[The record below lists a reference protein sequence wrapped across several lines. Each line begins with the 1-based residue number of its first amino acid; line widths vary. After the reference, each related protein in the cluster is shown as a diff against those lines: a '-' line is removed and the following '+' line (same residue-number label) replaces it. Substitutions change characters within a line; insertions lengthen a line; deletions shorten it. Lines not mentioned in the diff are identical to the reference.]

1 MDLRD
6 IQRLHAQFS
15 TEPFTIDLPARIAA
29 LPAPEK
35 LARATPDADRRKWAS
50 LKPAIQR
57 SCIALAVAAVV
68 AAAGVG
74 SASLYKSWNTGMP
87 AAAAPVA
94 STDASS
100 DAHATAAAASK
111 VPDAQPAAVVREIDA
126 SPSQPV
132 AMTPPMDAGS
142 RGTPMSQGLTA
153 EQFRQAVASRAP
165 EATRTAAPTM
175 SNDEQRA
182 INSPIRRPTTARTAE
197 VKPVQAVVVEDPDR
211 AHGPQPPATQ
221 PAPAAPATVSPVVS
235 TSIATAS
242 LPPHTAPAPA
252 TNQPT
257 AAPADK
263 PAATVKPAR
272 QPTHHS
278 IKPRAAPSEPPTPAP
293 EKSPSS
299 PAHAGSNEVQMF

>member
-35 LARATPDADRRKWAS
+35 LTRATPDADRRKWPS
-50 LKPAIQR
+50 LKPAIRR
-57 SCIALAVAAVV
+57 SCVALAVAAVV

-74 SASLYKSWNTGMP
+74 SASLYKSWNAGMP
-87 AAAAPVA
+87 AAAEPVA
-94 STDASS
+94 STNASS
-100 DAHATAAAASK
+100 GVHATAPAASK
-111 VPDAQPAAVVREIDA
+111 VPDAQPATVIREIDA

-132 AMTPPMDAGS
+132 DMTPPMDAGS
-142 RGTPMSQGLTA
+142 RGIPMSQGLTA

-165 EATRTAAPTM
+165 ETTRTAAPTV

-182 INSPIRRPTTARTAE
+182 IISPIRRPWAARTAE
-197 VKPVQAVVVEDPDR
+197 VKPVQPIVVDDPDR
-211 AHGPQPPATQ
+211 AHAPQPSATQ
-221 PAPAAPATVSPVVS
+221 PAPVAPVTVNPVLS

-242 LPPHTAPAPA
+242 LRPHTAPAPA
-252 TNQPT
+252 TGQPT
-257 AAPADK
+257 AAPGDT

-293 EKSPSS
+293 DKSPSP
-299 PAHAGSNEVQMF
+299 PARAGSNEVQMF